1 VVATDVSVD
10 PGSEVAAMRAR
21 AFRPRLEI
29 SLFALLLATAVG
41 ASSASAHAGPVD
53 PPDELGPYAVGHTAF
68 DLVDAD
74 RNDRPLEIQAW
85 YPADPADAAGDHT
98 LYALVEGT
106 LYLPSEAAF
115 DDLPVLDRFL
125 MPLIVFSH
133 GHEAINI
140 QSVRLMEAL
149 ASHGFIVVAPNHTG
163 NTTFDHSATFE
174 ESAVDRP
181 QDVSF
186 LIDAMMARNLD
197 VDDPFFLRVSPF
209 AIGVAGHSFGG
220 YTALAMAAGYG
231 AGGVAPDPRVRAIV
245 SVSGVT
251 DLFSDDE
258 LASIRIP
265 TLLLGGTLDTV
276 VPIDPNTIRAF
287 DLISSRFLYRVDVE
301 GATHFHFANICD
313 IGNALID
320 AGVPQVLWPFV
331 GAAALV
337 EPYNLTC
344 TPAAF
349 PFEEAIRLQNL
360 YAVAFFQR
368 HLKFDEGYAPF
379 LTESYAE
386 ENEPFATLYRRGGR
400 SCGLG
405 FEIALALPPLMALRR
420 TKRRGRRH

>member
-1 VVATDVSVD
+1 
-10 PGSEVAAMRAR
+10 MRAR
-21 AFRPRLEI
+21 ALRSRPELF
-29 SLFALLLATAVG
+29 LFFALLFTAVC
-41 ASSASAHAGPVD
+41 ASSATAGSGPVD

-85 YPADPADAAGDHT
+85 YPADPADAVGDKT
-98 LYALVEGT
+98 LYALVEGI

-115 DDLPVLDRFL
+115 DDIPVLDRFL

-163 NTTFDHSATFE
+163 NTTFDNSATFE

-197 VDDPFFLRVSPF
+197 FDDPFFLRVSPF

-231 AGGVAPDPRVRAIV
+231 AGGVAPDPRVQAIF

-251 DLFSDDE
+251 NLFTDEE
-258 LASIRIP
+258 LASIRVP

-287 DLISSRFLYRVDVE
+287 DLISSRPLYRVDVE

-313 IGNALID
+313 IGNALIA
-320 AGVPQVLWPFV
+320 AGVPQAFWPFV

-344 TPAAF
+344 TPSAF

-368 HLKFDEGYAPF
+368 HLKFDERYAPF

-386 ENEPFATLYRRGGR
+386 ENEPSVTLYRRAGR

-405 FEIALALPPLMALRR
+405 FEIALVLPALMAMRR
-420 TKRRGRRH
+420 LTRRARRH